1 VAEPIDAKADQKV
14 RLINYIFPIAIL
26 VLLVGGY
33 LFFTNQSTTG
43 KAVTPV
49 GDQNISAKGAVLFF
63 YSDTCPH
70 CIAEEP
76 IVQRLMNESYNIVW
90 ENVAYHADEA
100 IKLGVTATPT
110 FVASN
115 GDKKE
120 GEVSYDELKA
130 WLDQHGAK
138 TL

>member
-1 VAEPIDAKADQKV
+1 MAEPTDAKASEKV
-14 RLINYIFPIAIL
+14 RLINYIFPIAVL
-26 VLLVGGY
+26 ALLVGGY

-43 KAVTPV
+43 QAIANDLPPTGSVYY
-49 GDQNISAKGAVLFF
+49 F

-70 CIAEEP
+70 CIAQKP
-76 IVQRLMNESYNIVW
+76 IVERLTNESYNIVW
-90 ENVAYHADEA
+90 KNTAYHSDEA
-100 IKLGVTATPT
+100 VKLGVMAIPT

-120 GEVSYDELKA
+120 GEVSYDALKA

-138 TL
+138 SI